1 MDTEKDMQE
10 QLYNSRMK
18 LKREMQRAIQ
28 CIKPSSKRKLA
39 AEWKEKYSEIF
50 YKELISCARNKDVR
64 VEIAYWT
71 EERMGKP
78 SEL

>member
-1 MDTEKDMQE
+1 MGLEKGTQE

-39 AEWKEKYSEIF
+39 KEWKDIYSEIF
-50 YKELISCARNKDVR
+50 YKELISCARNKDVKH
-64 VEIAYWT
+64 EIANWT
-71 EERMGKP
+71 DERMGKP
-78 SEL
+78 NEL

>member
-39 AEWKEKYSEIF
+39 AEWKEKYSELF

>member
-39 AEWKEKYSEIF
+39 AEWKEKYSELF
-50 YKELISCARNKDVR
+50 YKELISCAKNRDVKH
-64 VEIAYWT
+64 EIANWT

>member
-39 AEWKEKYSEIF
+39 AEWKEKYSELF
-50 YKELISCARNKDVR
+50 YKELISCAKNKDVR

-78 SEL
+78 REL

>member
-28 CIKPSSKRKLA
+28 CIKTSSKRKLA
-39 AEWKEKYSEIF
+39 AEWKEKYSELF
-50 YKELISCARNKDVR
+50 YKELISCAKNRDVKH
-64 VEIAYWT
+64 EIANWT

>member
-39 AEWKEKYSEIF
+39 AEWKEKYSELF
-50 YKELISCARNKDVR
+50 YKELISCARNRDVKH
-64 VEIAYWT
+64 EIANWT

>member
-39 AEWKEKYSEIF
+39 AEWKEKYSELF
-50 YKELISCARNKDVR
+50 YKELISCAKNKDVR

>member
-1 MDTEKDMQE
+1 MATEKDTQE

-28 CIKPSSKRKLA
+28 CIKPSSKKKLA

-50 YKELISCARNKDVR
+50 YKELISCAKNRDVR
-64 VEIAYWT
+64 VEIADWT

-78 SEL
+78 K

>member
-1 MDTEKDMQE
+1 MGTEKDTQE

-39 AEWKEKYSEIF
+39 AEWKEKYSELF

-78 SEL
+78 REL